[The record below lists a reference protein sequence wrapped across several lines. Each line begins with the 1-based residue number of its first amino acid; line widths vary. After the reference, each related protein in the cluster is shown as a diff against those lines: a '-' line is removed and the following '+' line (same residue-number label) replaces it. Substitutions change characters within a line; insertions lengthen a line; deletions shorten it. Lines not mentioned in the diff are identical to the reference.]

1 MAIPKS
7 PTTEW
12 PSTDSTLTVLVDAGR
27 MPAVTASAS
36 MLSGSESVFAR
47 VEVDD
52 MPKDRSR
59 HSAHF
64 ALIGPRA
71 AVLAALDQLRAAVDA
86 ARPSEPPGPAA

>member
-12 PSTDSTLTVLVDAGR
+12 PSTDSTLTMLVDASR

-36 MLSGSESVFAR
+36 MLAGSESVFAHI
-47 VEVDD
+47 EVDD
-52 MPKDRSR
+52 MPKDRAR

-64 ALIGPRA
+64 ALIGPRDVVLR
-71 AVLAALDQLRAAVDA
+71 VLASLVVSVQTAPVPIAGEDQ
-86 ARPSEPPGPAA
+86 